1 MNVCSIVGRLTAD
14 PDSRTITVD
23 GAERTMTTLGL
34 AIAPAGGR
42 DAEPVYIDV
51 TVWGS
56 VAQACATYLRK
67 GRRVAVTGR
76 LDLARWTA
84 EDGTPRRAHRVIASQ
99 VDFLDGSRSSE
110 PVPTAAA

>member
-1 MNVCSIVGRLTAD
+1 MNVVSLVGRLTAD
-14 PDSRTITVD
+14 PDSRTVAVD
-23 GAERTMTTLGL
+23 GTERTTTTLGL
-34 AIAPAGGR
+34 AITPAGGR

-51 TVWGS
+51 TVWGPS
-56 VAQACATYLRK
+56 AQACATYLRK

-84 EDGTPRRAHRVIASQ
+84 EDGTPRRVHRVVANH
-99 VDFLDGSRSSE
+99 VDFLDASQGSK